1 MSRVIKVK
9 HYIHDWVLI
18 AATVVVKRTPGVRL
32 SKSSVLTKA
41 ADWYEEFGD
50 QLNAGDYD
58 DLNED
63 WPEDKELDQAVAWVR
78 KHWSEVKV

>member
-1 MSRVIKVK
+1 MSRNIKVQ

-18 AATVVVKRTPGVRL
+18 AATVVVNRTPGVRL

-41 ADWYEEFGD
+41 ADWYFELGD

-63 WPEDKELDQAVAWVR
+63 SPEDKEYDRALAWVR
-78 KHWSEVKV
+78 KYWPEVKA